1 MTEAY
6 TPELEYK
13 CSWFVLFLITCSDFF
28 CSSFRGIP
36 TQNDP
41 ITSFSYIL
49 FLLFSAIWCLTL
61 DPYPTVTV
69 TRYNSQSFNCSV
81 ETSWSAVAYNYDSTN
96 IAWFAVGKV
105 GKCKDFV
112 DQSSGLYTTYCDN
125 STRTFYLTINNVT
138 DDYNRQTI
146 ECKLF
151 YAGNNSQIES
161 LINVQC
167 K

>member
-1 MTEAY
+1 MLGRNIAHTY
-6 TPELEYK
+6 IK
-13 CSWFVLFLITCSDFF
+13 LFI
-28 CSSFRGIP
+28 
-36 TQNDP
+36 
-41 ITSFSYIL
+41 
-49 FLLFSAIWCLTL
+49 SAIWCLTL
-61 DPYPTVTV
+61 DPYPRVNV
-69 TRYNSQSFNCSV
+69 TRYNRQSFNCNV

-96 IAWFAVGKV
+96 IALFTVGNV

-112 DQSSGLYTTYCDN
+112 DQSSGLYTTYCDD

-138 DDYNRQTI
+138 DVYNRETI

-151 YAGNNSQIES
+151 YAGINSKIES